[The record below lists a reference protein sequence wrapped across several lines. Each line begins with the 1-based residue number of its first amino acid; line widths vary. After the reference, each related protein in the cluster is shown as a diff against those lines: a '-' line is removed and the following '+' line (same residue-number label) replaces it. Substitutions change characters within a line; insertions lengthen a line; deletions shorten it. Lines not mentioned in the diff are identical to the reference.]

1 MLDKK
6 KATSLQEPKNEIVWL
21 CTVGGSVH
29 VLRILAL
36 FFIVLFSFGVVQ
48 AAPATE
54 PKKEPA
60 KTDEKKNSEPDMSF
74 VVVRAS
80 YSWCEPD
87 CIQWISA
94 EGKIETNTAEKFAQ
108 LLNDPKLRKLPVVV
122 NSGGGSITS
131 ALAMGRLIRKY
142 KMDTAVGRTNLTACT
157 QDDREKGKC
166 KADPVLKAH
175 DGKATPYRAY
185 CGSAC
190 PLMLLGGMH
199 RVVDPASYIG
209 LHQPTNTSRPYRDWY
224 TIRYRM
230 VKGKKEIIS
239 RTFVKRVYE
248 KTKIE
253 VGITPR
259 IRENLIPYI
268 KQMGGSPDILVEMSK
283 AAPKDMNWISY
294 ASRDREKLG
303 LVTANFRTLDT
314 LVGVNLCGKKG
325 VQPEN
330 CIHLKAKEVAVMR
343 PFDRGA

>member
-1 MLDKK
+1 MGERMWFRFL
-6 KATSLQEPKNEIVWL
+6 ASLCLVCL
-21 CTVGGSVH
+21 SYS
-29 VLRILAL
+29 LAL
-36 FFIVLFSFGVVQ
+36 GASTP
-48 AAPATE
+48 APKTAPSKTEENRNTE
-54 PKKEPA
+54 P
-60 KTDEKKNSEPDMSF
+60 NMSF
-74 VVVRAS
+74 LVVRAS

-94 EGKIETNTAEKFAQ
+94 EGKIETDTASKLAK
-108 LLNDPKLRKLPVVV
+108 LLEDPKLRKLPIVI

-131 ALAMGRLIRKY
+131 ALAMGRMIRKY
-142 KMDTAVGRTNLTACT
+142 KMDAAVGHTYITACA
-157 QDDREKGKC
+157 QIEREKGQC
-166 KADPVLKAH
+166 KADPILKAH

-199 RVVDPASYIG
+199 RVVDPQSYIG

-224 TIRYRM
+224 SVRYRI

-239 RTFVKRVYE
+239 KTFVKRVYE

-259 IRENLIPYI
+259 IREKLIPYLRE
-268 KQMGGSPDILVEMSK
+268 MGGSPDILVEMSK

-314 LVGVNLCGKKG
+314 LVGINLCGTKG
-325 VQPEN
+325 LKPDN
-330 CIHLKAKEVAVMR
+330 CIHLKAKERAVLR
-343 PFDRGA
+343 PFDRSN